1 MSVEGYFKDVLE
13 EISIKLEDKEREL
26 IQNKHNS
33 LREKLN
39 EYLDIRDDFLTGS
52 YARATLIKPKN
63 SDDKFDVDLFIA
75 FSKDDYAEKKLE
87 ELREITIKA
96 LRKIKDRY
104 SELGITAINENQRRS
119 IGLEFGSNFQI
130 DVVPSIEIEKDVNYK
145 IFDKISLKPVKS
157 NPKLHNERLKEAN
170 EKSGSGTVKRL
181 VPIIKLLKSWKR
193 EKCDYLKSFHLEMLA
208 IKILGNTSIQSFS
221 QGIAKFFSNIEQYI
235 QEACLKDP
243 ANEEN
248 IIDEYLDEDDNRDKI
263 LSLTEKEKKISERAL
278 ELEKEEEEE
287 KAIKEWIKIF
297 GGTGTYKDGSI
308 IIKSNPPKLWQNG
321 INKNF

>member
-1 MSVEGYFKDVLE
+1 MSVEEYFKDVLD
-13 EISIKLEDKEREL
+13 EISIKLDDKEREL
-26 IQNKHNS
+26 IQKKHNI

-63 SDDKFDVDLFIA
+63 SDDKFDVDVFVA
-75 FSKDDYAEKKLE
+75 FSNDDYGEKELE
-87 ELREITIKA
+87 ELREVTIKA
-96 LRKIKDRY
+96 LKDIKDKY
-104 SELGITAINENQRRS
+104 PELGITAINENQRRS
-119 IGLEFGSNFQI
+119 VGLEFGSNFQI
-130 DVVPSIEIEKDVNYK
+130 DVVPSIELEKDVNYK

-157 NPKLHNERLKEAN
+157 NPKLHNEKLKEAN
-170 EKSGSGTVKRL
+170 EKSSSGTIKKL
-181 VPIIKLLKSWKR
+181 VPIIKILKSWKR

-221 QGIAKFFSNIEQYI
+221 QGIGKFFSNIEKYT

-248 IIDEYLDEDDNRDKI
+248 IIDEYLDEDDNRNQLLLLI
-263 LSLTEKEKKISERAL
+263 EKEKRIAERAL

-297 GGTGTYKDGSI
+297 GGTGVYKGKSV
-308 IIKSNPPKLWQNG
+308 IIKHNPPKPWQNG